1 MSNEEQQPLV
11 RVDIPLGGSKKE
23 AFLAFRRWAE
33 KIAAENGK
41 ELDPYWYSKYPRE
54 EEPPEADAP

>member
-1 MSNEEQQPLV
+1 MSNEEQEPLV
-11 RVDIPLGGSKKE
+11 RVNIPLGGSTKE

-41 ELDPYWYSKYPRE
+41 EMDPYWYSKYPKE
-54 EEPPEADAP
+54 EEQEGSQ